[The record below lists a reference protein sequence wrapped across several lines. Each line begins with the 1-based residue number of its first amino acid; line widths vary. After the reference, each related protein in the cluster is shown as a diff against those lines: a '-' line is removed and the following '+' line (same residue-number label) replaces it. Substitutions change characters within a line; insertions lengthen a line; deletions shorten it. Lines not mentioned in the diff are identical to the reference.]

1 MQILQRLKFVQV
13 TAPVAINDNTAYTT
27 NTIDTLGYD
36 ELPDRD
42 RVRCD
47 GHRGRRPQA
56 AGVGRLGMSGAADIT
71 GADFSVSPA
80 TLPSATDDNHFY
92 GIHVKL
98 GGPRKRY
105 MDLSFTA
112 GDGAA
117 ERSHRSTHPRQGRDR
132 AELGDDPRLHAA
144 SDRLVN
150 GHAYRTHAADE
161 ETVPPPVHS

>member
-1 MQILQRLKFVQV
+1 MQRLQNLNFFQV
-13 TAPVAINDNTAYTT
+13 TAPTAINDNTAYTT

-36 ELPDRD
+36 ELLIEIAFGAMDIA
-42 RVRCD
+42 V
-47 GHRGRRPQA
+47 A
-56 AGVGRLGMSGAADIT
+56 ALKLQESDDSNMSGAADIT

-98 GGPRKRY
+98 GGARKRY

-117 ERSHRSTHPRQGRDR
+117 GTYASVNAILGKGETEPST
-132 AELGDDPRLHAA
+132 AA
-144 SDRLVN
+144 TRGFTQLL
-150 GHAYRTHAADE
+150 
-161 ETVPPPVHS
+161 TV

>member
-1 MQILQRLKFVQV
+1 
-13 TAPVAINDNTAYTT
+13 
-27 NTIDTLGYD
+27 
-36 ELPDRD
+36 
-42 RVRCD
+42 
-47 GHRGRRPQA
+47 
-56 AGVGRLGMSGAADIT
+56 MSGATDIT

-117 ERSHRSTHPRQGRDR
+117 GTFASVNALLGKGEADPST
-132 AELGDDPRLHAA
+132 AA
-144 SDRLVN
+144 TRGFTQLL
-150 GHAYRTHAADE
+150 
-161 ETVPPPVHS
+161 TV

>member
-1 MQILQRLKFVQV
+1 MQRLQNLNFFQV
-13 TAPVAINDNTAYTT
+13 TAPTAINDNTAYTT

-36 ELPDRD
+36 ELLIEIAFGAMDIA
-42 RVRCD
+42 V
-47 GHRGRRPQA
+47 A
-56 AGVGRLGMSGAADIT
+56 ALKLTESNSSNMSSPNDIT

-98 GGPRKRY
+98 GGARKRY

-117 ERSHRSTHPRQGRDR
+117 GTYASVNAILGRGETEPST
-132 AELGDDPRLHAA
+132 AA
-144 SDRLVN
+144 TRGFTQLL
-150 GHAYRTHAADE
+150 
-161 ETVPPPVHS
+161 TV